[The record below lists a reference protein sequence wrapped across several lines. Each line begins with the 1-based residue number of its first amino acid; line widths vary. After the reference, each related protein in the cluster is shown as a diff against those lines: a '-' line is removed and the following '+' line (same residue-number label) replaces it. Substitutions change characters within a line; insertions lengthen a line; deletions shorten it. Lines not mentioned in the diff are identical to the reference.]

1 MPEGAAA
8 GSAAPKEVAEALA
21 QAQGL
26 LERLDELDQR
36 LCGASAGEV
45 ELSLLERSTE
55 LVEEAGRLLERLGQV
70 AG

>member
-1 MPEGAAA
+1 MPEGGAARSA
-8 GSAAPKEVAEALA
+8 GSRAVADALA
-21 QAQGL
+21 QAEAL

-36 LCGASAGEV
+36 LSESGSGEV

-55 LVEEAGRLLERLGQV
+55 LVEEAARLLERFGQV